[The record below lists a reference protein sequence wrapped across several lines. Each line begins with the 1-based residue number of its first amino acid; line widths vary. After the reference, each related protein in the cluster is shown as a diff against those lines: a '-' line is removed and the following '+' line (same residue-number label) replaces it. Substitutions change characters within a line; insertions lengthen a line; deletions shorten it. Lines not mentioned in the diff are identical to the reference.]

1 MTDHFQKKI
10 EIVVFIPEQ
19 CSPLDLSSVV
29 EPFLLANQQ
38 LGHEKYQVRY
48 ASLHQGQLALSAY
61 LHLSIDYAFE
71 NQFDCDVLIILNQH
85 KPKAPLPQSI
95 KKRFQ
100 YLYQQ
105 KGIEIFAA
113 YAGVYWLAESGLLSK
128 GISTIHWSMMDGF
141 SDAFSQL
148 DISANLYETTERITT
163 CSGRLAM
170 LDCMI
175 NWLETQESRE
185 LAHALS
191 EQLCMDRIR
200 PSSERQNIPTN
211 YLGGDLQPRLTMSI
225 ELMENNIEEPLSTD
239 EIADLVNISRRQLE
253 RLFKRYLNSMPAK
266 YYFQLR
272 LKKARQLLLNTN
284 KSIIQIG
291 LCCGFSSGPHFSSA
305 YKTFY
310 GITPREERTTLFNV
324 KKS

>member
-1 MTDHFQKKI
+1 MADKSQATV

-29 EPFLLANQQ
+29 EPFELTNKQ
-38 LGHEKYQVRY
+38 LGYEKYQLRY
-48 ASLHQGQLALSAY
+48 ASQKQGQLSISSYLTLSV
-61 LHLSIDYAFE
+61 DYTFNDE
-71 NQFDCDVLIILNQH
+71 FDCDVLIILNQY
-85 KPKAPLPQSI
+85 KPSAPLPQSV
-95 KKRFQ
+95 KKRLQ
-100 YLYQQ
+100 DLYQQ
-105 KGIEIFAA
+105 KNIEIFAG
-113 YAGVYWLAESGLLSK
+113 YAGVFWLAESGLLAK
-128 GISTIHWSMMDGF
+128 GTSALHWSMMDEF
-141 SDAFSQL
+141 NDAFSQL
-148 DISANLYETTERITT
+148 DISVNLYESLNRITT
-163 CSGRLAM
+163 CSGRVAM

-185 LAHALS
+185 LVHALS

-200 PSSERQNIPTN
+200 PANERQNIPSN
-211 YLGGDLQPRLTMSI
+211 HLGGDLQPRLTMSI
-225 ELMENNIEEPLSTD
+225 ERMESNIEEPLSMD
-239 EIADLVNISRRQLE
+239 EIADSVNISRRQLE
-253 RLFKRYLNSMPAK
+253 RLFKRYLNCMPAK

-310 GITPREERTTLFNV
+310 GLTPREERTALFNV
-324 KKS
+324 KE